1 MELEPAQFKEWILL
15 FSGFTWPIVLV
26 IVLIIY
32 KDAVV
37 HLLKMLIDLLAK
49 LLKLR

>member
-1 MELEPAQFKEWILL
+1 MELEPAQFKEWLAL

-37 HLLKMLIDLLAK
+37 HLLKAIIDVIFRRK
-49 LLKLR
+49 

>member
-1 MELEPAQFKEWILL
+1 MEINPNQFKEWLAL

-26 IVLIIY
+26 VVLIVY

-37 HLLKMLIDLLAK
+37 HLLKAIIDLIFRRK
-49 LLKLR
+49 

>member
-1 MELEPAQFKEWILL
+1 MELTTQEFKEWLAL

-26 IVLIIY
+26 VVLIIY

-37 HLLKMLIDLLAK
+37 HLLKAIIDLIFRRK
-49 LLKLR
+49 

>member
-1 MELEPAQFKEWILL
+1 MEIDPKQFKEWLILL
-15 FSGFTWPIVLV
+15 SEFTWPVILV

-37 HLLKMLIDLLAK
+37 HLFKAIVDLIFRRK
-49 LLKLR
+49 NE